1 MGIVESVYNK
11 INNLPVT
18 QGMLALCSIICAL
31 ILISKIVK
39 TYQESIQDGQ
49 IDIKSFFKLISNYMY
64 FLLAIVIA
72 PVAFTLIEQALG
84 AISDELISQHQGA
97 VNLDFTETL
106 KDFANQKAQEL
117 DGKGIL
123 ESTLMSIFIQI
134 ELFLYEIILYITKL
148 IYHIFMASRY
158 LYLIILKIAAPIAI
172 VCSLSENTIDI
183 TKTYLR
189 NLFNCYIMLPCFL
202 IANNFSD
209 SLMAE
214 IASRVYGLGQHNLV
228 LLLIGL
234 ILKLFLFGKA
244 FQYSKQLI

>member
-39 TYQESIQDGQ
+39 TYQESVQDGQ

-84 AISDELISQHQGA
+84 SISDELISQHQGA
-97 VNLDFTETL
+97 INLDFTDSL
-106 KDFANQKAQEL
+106 KNFADQKAQEL
-117 DGKGIL
+117 EGKGIL
-123 ESTLMSIFIQI
+123 EATLMSVFIQFEI
-134 ELFLYEIILYITKL
+134 VLYELILYITKL
-148 IYHIFMASRY
+148 IYYIFMASRY

-172 VCSLSENTIDI
+172 VCSLSESTMDI

-214 IASRVYGLGQHNLV
+214 LSSHIYGVGQHNITF
-228 LLLIGL
+228 LILGL